1 MDNFYDP
8 NKNRNDAGG
17 AARVL
22 RVQLPICDRVVS
34 TEVAE
39 DVSLPDYQPE
49 IKRLLRVSATVQP
62 PSHYVGGGAMEFSGA
77 VDYCIY
83 YTGND
88 GQMYCFPTS
97 TDYVFRVPLEAG
109 ADFDL
114 NDALICYA
122 QSEPETIIS
131 RVSGPRR
138 MSVKCRLRSH
148 VKAFGSCVMEEK
160 RRGEMIPNDQEEE
173 RLLCEAETTVSG
185 YGVSAPLTVS
195 DEVLL
200 EQDEGE
206 NVEYRMI
213 SGDAQLLVQEAVCG
227 NGRIGCRG
235 EVVLKLL
242 MQKEQE
248 GELPMTVLRKI
259 PFDGE
264 VVMDGATVNSDAVVT
279 GSCTE
284 LNLSMEDGRVLCEAE
299 VVLEAR
305 TQRKETL
312 SYTCDWYAT
321 NAESECVSQSYQL
334 PQALRMWN
342 GNFTQSE
349 SRSLEDVG
357 LTPGAH
363 IVDVAGTAV
372 IDNVEVDKGR
382 YVVNGKCRYALV
394 MANDGE
400 MSAKE
405 VELPFR
411 YTLDGSAVSDV
422 PMIYEGQAQILTAR
436 ARTDAERLAVDAE
449 LGIWLCILTEKEVQM
464 VGSVSVGEDIRRPA
478 GEILLCYPAKG
489 DTLWSV
495 GKRYHTSLDR
505 LVQNNR
511 LNNERRA
518 DDEVSLSDVRVLVI

>member
-1 MDNFYDP
+1 MDAFYDSG
-8 NKNRNDAGG
+8 KKANDAGG
-17 AARVL
+17 ASRLL
-22 RVQLPICDRVVS
+22 RVQLPICDRDVT
-34 TEVAE
+34 TEVAQ

-97 TDYVFRVPLEAG
+97 GDYTFRVPLEAG

-114 NDALICYA
+114 NDALLCYA
-122 QSEPETIIS
+122 YTDPEAVIS

-148 VKAFGSCVMEEK
+148 VKAFASCVMEEK
-160 RRGEMIPNDQEEE
+160 RRGERKAEQGEE
-173 RLLCEAETTVSG
+173 RLLCEADTTVSG
-185 YGVSAPLTVS
+185 YGVSVPMTVS

-200 EQDEGE
+200 EQEEGAPTD
-206 NVEYRMI
+206 YRII
-213 SGDAQLLVQEAVCG
+213 SGDAQLLVQDAVCG
-227 NGRIGCRG
+227 NGRVSCRG

-242 MQKEQE
+242 LQKEQE

-264 VVMDGATVNSDAVVT
+264 VVMDGATVNGEAVVS

-284 LNLSMEDGRVLCEAE
+284 LNLSMEDGRVVCEVE
-299 VVLEAR
+299 LMLQAR
-305 TQRKETL
+305 TQSKQTL

-321 NAESECVSQSYQL
+321 DAQSECIWQTYQL
-334 PQALRMWN
+334 PQCLRMWN

-349 SRSLEDVG
+349 TRTLEEVG
-357 LTPGAH
+357 LTAGSRV
-363 IVDVAGTAV
+363 IDVSGTAV
-372 IDNVEVDKGR
+372 IDGVEADKGR

-394 MANDGE
+394 IANDGE

-405 VELPFR
+405 VEMPFR
-411 YTLDGSAVSDV
+411 YIMEGAAVDLPIS
-422 PMIYEGQAQILTAR
+422 YEGQAQVWTAR
-436 ARTDAERLAVDAE
+436 ARMDAERLSLDAE
-449 LGIWLCILTEKEVQM
+449 IGLWLCLMSEKEVRM
-464 VGSVSVGEDIRRPA
+464 VGEVSVGDAIRRPA
-478 GEILLCYPAKG
+478 GEMVLCYPERG
-489 DTLWSV
+489 ETLWSV
-495 GKRYHTSLDR
+495 AKRYHTAIDR
-505 LVQNNR
+505 LSQNNR
-511 LNNERRA
+511 LSHEWRA
-518 DDEVSLSDVRVLVI
+518 DDKASLRDVRVLVI